1 MRVSVLQENLQ
12 KGLSIVN
19 RAISSRP
26 TLPILANVLLSTED
40 SRLKLSAT
48 NLELGISVWIGAK
61 VEQDGAVTL
70 PARTLY
76 ELVSNLSPERV
87 DMELEVRT
95 QTVNLRCGGT
105 TTNIKGIDAS
115 EFPLIPEASA
125 DGVAVPAHEF
135 REMIEQVAF
144 AAAKD
149 DNRPVL
155 TGILARFEN
164 NVITLASADGYRLSV
179 RKAYIENPV
188 KQVVNVIIP
197 AKALQEVA
205 RIISDE
211 DELIYISMPE
221 GRSQVM
227 FHLAEVDV
235 VSSLI
240 EGKFPDYEG
249 IIPRKKSTLTTVYRD
264 ELLLACKR
272 SEVFARDNAFT
283 TKISI
288 IPSDDGVG
296 PGEMRVRGQSN
307 EKGDNESLVTASVDG
322 TSVDISFNIRYLIDV
337 LNVIKEDQVVIE
349 TNTSTDPGVVR
360 PMKTDD
366 DGLDHFVHVIM
377 PMRGG

>member
-12 KGLSIVN
+12 KGLSIVG

-40 SRLKLSAT
+40 ARLKLSAT

-95 QTVNLRCGGT
+95 QTIHLRCGGT

-115 EFPLIPEASA
+115 EFPLIPEASPE
-125 DGVAVPAHEF
+125 GVAVSAHEF
-135 REMIEQVAF
+135 REMVDQVAF

-155 TGILARFEN
+155 TGILARFED
-164 NVITLASADGYRLSV
+164 NVITLATADGYRLSV
-179 RKAYIENPV
+179 RKAYIENPI
-188 KQVVNVIIP
+188 KQPVSIIIP

-211 DELIYISMPE
+211 DELVYISIPE

-227 FHLAEVDV
+227 FHLSEVDV

-240 EGKFPDYEG
+240 EGKFPEYEN
-249 IIPRKKSTLTTVYRD
+249 IIPRKHSTLTTVYRD

-288 IPSDDGVG
+288 VPSDDGVG

-337 LNVIKEDQVVIE
+337 LNVIDEDQVVIE

-360 PMKTDD
+360 PMRTDD
-366 DGLDHFVHVIM
+366 DGLDRFVHVIM

>member
-61 VEQDGAVTL
+61 VEQDGAVTV

-95 QTVNLRCGGT
+95 QTINLRCGGT

-188 KQVVNVIIP
+188 KQVVSVIIP

-288 IPSDDGVG
+288 LPSDDGVG

-360 PMKTDD
+360 PMRTDD

>member
-1 MRVSVLQENLQ
+1 
-12 KGLSIVN
+12 
-19 RAISSRP
+19 
-26 TLPILANVLLSTED
+26 
-40 SRLKLSAT
+40 
-48 NLELGISVWIGAK
+48 
-61 VEQDGAVTL
+61 
-70 PARTLY
+70 
-76 ELVSNLSPERV
+76 
-87 DMELEVRT
+87 
-95 QTVNLRCGGT
+95 
-105 TTNIKGIDAS
+105 NIKGIDAS

-188 KQVVNVIIP
+188 KQIVSVIIP
-197 AKALQEVA
+197 ARALQEVA

>member
-61 VEQDGAVTL
+61 VEQDGAVTV

-87 DMELEVRT
+87 DMELDVRT
-95 QTVNLRCGGT
+95 QTINLRCGGT

-155 TGILARFEN
+155 TGILARFED

-188 KQVVNVIIP
+188 KQAVNIIIP
-197 AKALQEVA
+197 ARALQEVA

>member
-61 VEQDGAVTL
+61 VEQDGAVTV

-95 QTVNLRCGGT
+95 QTINLRCGGT

-155 TGILARFEN
+155 TGILARFED

-188 KQVVNVIIP
+188 KQTVNIIIP
-197 AKALQEVA
+197 ARALQEVA

>member
-61 VEQDGAVTL
+61 VEQDGAVTV

-95 QTVNLRCGGT
+95 QTINLRCGGT

-164 NVITLASADGYRLSV
+164 NIITLASADGYRLSV

-296 PGEMRVRGQSN
+296 PGEVRVRGQSN

>member
-61 VEQDGAVTL
+61 VEQDGAVTV

-188 KQVVNVIIP
+188 KQVVSVIIP

-360 PMKTDD
+360 PMRTDD

>member
-61 VEQDGAVTL
+61 VEQDGAVTV

-95 QTVNLRCGGT
+95 QTINLRCGGT

-188 KQVVNVIIP
+188 KQIVSVIIP
-197 AKALQEVA
+197 ARALQEVA

-360 PMKTDD
+360 PMRTDD